1 MNDIHSNF
9 EFLQPTHPPTDSAYD
24 FVCCL
29 NVLVSRSQDVL
40 QKDDGHVAA
49 HGGQLGTGQPTLGTA
64 GHQNSTFL
72 PVRI

>member
-29 NVLVSRSQDVL
+29 NVSRSQDVL

-49 HGGQLGTGQPTLGTA
+49 HGGQPTLGTG